1 MKHLQRQQVAK
12 PQDSNYGGASSSQH
26 HSVMMTHFEMP
37 QLLHCVWQALQPVVA
52 EVKVLQLF
60 KLTDALWQADQL
72 VVGQVQPCQM
82 VQLFQDPT

>member
-1 MKHLQRQQVAK
+1 
-12 PQDSNYGGASSSQH
+12 
-26 HSVMMTHFEMP
+26 MTHFEMP

-52 EVKVLQLF
+52 EVEVLQLF

-82 VQLFQDPT
+82 VQLFQDPA